1 MEAVM
6 DLGLKGRV
14 AVIGGGSKGL
24 GRACADS
31 LAKEGAD
38 LVICSRSQGDLDRAA
53 EEIRAESG
61 AEVLTVAGDL
71 SQLSD
76 IQTLIRETVDRFGRI
91 DILVNNSGGPPAGR
105 AADTAEETWLQSI
118 DMALL
123 FFIRMSR
130 EAVPHMKT
138 RGWGRIVNILASSVY
153 QPIDNL
159 VTSGVTRMGAVAYAK
174 SLSDEVGR
182 DNILVNNVAPG
193 YLLTDRMMH
202 IFETRSQEIGA
213 NVGDLLEAHSATI
226 PVGRLGRPEEL
237 ADLVTF
243 LSSEK
248 NSYTTGATILVDG
261 GVVRSVM

>member
-1 MEAVM
+1 M

-14 AVIGGGSKGL
+14 AIVGGGSKGL

-31 LAKEGAD
+31 LAQEGAN
-38 LVICSRSQGDLDRAA
+38 LVICSRNAEELDRAA
-53 EEIRAESG
+53 GEISAASG
-61 AEVLTVAGDL
+61 VEVLAVAGDL
-71 SQLSD
+71 TQLSD
-76 IQTLIRETVDRFGRI
+76 IQTLIKRTVDYFGRL
-91 DILVNNSGGPPAGR
+91 DVLVNNSGGPPAGR
-105 AADTAEETWLQSI
+105 AADISEEVWRQSI
-118 DMALL
+118 DMALM
-123 FFIRMSR
+123 FFIRMSQ
-130 EAVPHMKT
+130 EAVPHMKGK
-138 RGWGRIVNILASSVY
+138 RWGRIVNILASSVY

-159 VTSGVTRMGAVAYAK
+159 VTSGVTRLGAVAFAK
-174 SLSDEVGR
+174 SLADEVGR

-202 IFETRSQEIGA
+202 IFETRSADTGA
-213 NVGDLLEAHSATI
+213 NVEDLLQAQSSAI

-237 ADLVTF
+237 GDLVAF

>member
-1 MEAVM
+1 M
-6 DLGLKGRV
+6 DLGLKGRLAIV
-14 AVIGGGSKGL
+14 GGGSKGL

-31 LAKEGAD
+31 LAQEGAN
-38 LVICSRSQGDLDRAA
+38 LVICSRNAVELDRAA
-53 EEIRAESG
+53 AEIRA
-61 AEVLTVAGDL
+61 VAGVDVLAAPGDL
-71 SQLSD
+71 TLLAD
-76 IQTLIRETVDRFGRI
+76 IQNLLKRTVDHYGRL
-91 DILVNNSGGPPAGR
+91 DVLVNNSGGPPAGR
-105 AADTAEETWLQSI
+105 AVDTTEEAWLQSI

-130 EAVPHMKT
+130 ESVPHMKNG
-138 RGWGRIVNILASSVY
+138 GWGRIVNILASSVF

-159 VTSGVTRMGAVAYAK
+159 VTSGVTRMGAVAFAK

-202 IFETRSQEIGA
+202 IFETRSQETGA
-213 NVGDLLEAHSATI
+213 KVEDLLQDHSATI
-226 PVGRLGRPEEL
+226 PLGRLGRPNEL
-237 ADLVTF
+237 GDLVAF

-248 NSYTTGATILVDG
+248 NSYTTGSTILVDG

>member
-1 MEAVM
+1 M

-14 AVIGGGSKGL
+14 AIIGGGSKGL

-31 LAKEGAD
+31 LAQEGAD
-38 LVICSRSQGDLDRAA
+38 LVICSRNSQELGQAA
-53 EEIRAESG
+53 GEISKASG
-61 AEVLTVAGDL
+61 VEVLAVPGDL
-71 SQLSD
+71 SQLPD
-76 IQTLIRETVDRFGRI
+76 VQGLVKRTVDHFGRLDVLI
-91 DILVNNSGGPPAGR
+91 NNSGGPPAGR
-105 AADTAEETWLQSI
+105 AADTTEDVWRQSI
-118 DMALL
+118 DMALM

-130 EAVPHMKT
+130 EAVPHMKE

-159 VTSGVTRMGAVAYAK
+159 VTSGVTRMGAVAFAK
-174 SLSDEVGR
+174 SLADEVGR

-202 IFETRSQEIGA
+202 IFETRSNDTGA
-213 NVGDLLEAHSATI
+213 NVEDLLQSHSSTI

-237 ADLVTF
+237 GDLVTF

>member
-1 MEAVM
+1 M
-6 DLGLKGRV
+6 DLGLKDRV
-14 AVIGGGSKGL
+14 AIIGGGSKGL

-31 LAKEGAD
+31 MAQEGAN
-38 LVICSRSQGDLDRAA
+38 LVICSRNAEELERAA
-53 EEIRAESG
+53 KEISG
-61 AEVLTVAGDL
+61 ASGVEVLAVTGDL

-76 IQTLIRETVDRFGRI
+76 IQALVKRTVDHFGRL

-105 AADTAEETWLQSI
+105 AADATEEIWQQAI

-123 FFIRMSR
+123 FYIRMSR
-130 EAVPHMKT
+130 EAVPHMKE
-138 RGWGRIVNILASSVY
+138 GKWGRVINILASSVY

-159 VTSGVTRMGAVAYAK
+159 VTSGVTRLGAVAFAK
-174 SLSDEVGR
+174 SLADEVGR

-202 IFETRSQEIGA
+202 IFETRSKDTGA
-213 NVGDLLEAHSATI
+213 NVEDLLQAHSSTI

-237 ADLVTF
+237 GDLVTF
-243 LSSEK
+243 LSSDK
-248 NSYTTGATILVDG
+248 NSYTTGTTILVDG

>member
-1 MEAVM
+1 M

-14 AVIGGGSKGL
+14 AIVGGGSKGL

-31 LAKEGAD
+31 LAQEGAN
-38 LVICSRSQGDLDRAA
+38 LVICSRNLDELDRAA
-53 EEIRAESG
+53 EEIRAATG
-61 AEVLTVAGDL
+61 VDVLTVAADL
-71 SQLSD
+71 SQLPD
-76 IQTLIRETVDRFGRI
+76 IQTLVKRTVDHFGRL
-91 DILVNNSGGPPAGR
+91 DILVNNTGGPPAGR
-105 AADTAEETWLQSI
+105 AVDTTEEVWLQSI

-130 EAVPHMKT
+130 EAVPHMKKE
-138 RGWGRIVNILASSVY
+138 GWGRIVNILASSVF

-159 VTSGVTRMGAVAYAK
+159 VTSGVTRLGAVAFAK

-202 IFETRSQEIGA
+202 IFETRSQETGA
-213 NVGDLLEAHSATI
+213 NVEDLLQSHSATI

-237 ADLVTF
+237 GDLVTF

>member
-1 MEAVM
+1 M

-14 AVIGGGSKGL
+14 AVVGGGSKGL

-31 LAKEGAD
+31 LAQEGAD
-38 LVICSRSQGDLDRAA
+38 LVICSRNAGELDQAA
-53 EEIRAESG
+53 AEIRAAAG
-61 AEVLTVAGDL
+61 VDVLAVPGDL
-71 SQLSD
+71 SRLAD
-76 IQTLIRETVDRFGRI
+76 IQNLIKRTADHFGRL
-91 DILVNNSGGPPAGR
+91 DVLVSNSGGPPAGR
-105 AADTAEETWLQSI
+105 AVDTTEEVWHQSI

-130 EAVPHMKT
+130 ESVPHMKNG
-138 RGWGRIVNILASSVY
+138 GWGRIVNILASSVF

-159 VTSGVTRMGAVAYAK
+159 VTSGVTRMGAVAFAK
-174 SLSDEVGR
+174 SLADEVGR

-202 IFETRSQEIGA
+202 IFETRSQDTGS
-213 NVGDLLEAHSATI
+213 NVEDLLQAHSNTI

-237 ADLVTF
+237 GDLVAF

-248 NSYTTGATILVDG
+248 NSYTTGTTILVDG
-261 GVVRSVM
+261 GVVRSVI

>member
-1 MEAVM
+1 M
-6 DLGLKGRV
+6 DLGLTGRV

-31 LAKEGAD
+31 LAKEGAN
-38 LVICSRSQGDLDRAA
+38 LVICSRNAENLDRTAKEIYSTYGVDVLPVAA
-53 EEIRAESG
+53 N
-61 AEVLTVAGDL
+61 L
-71 SQLSD
+71 SRLED
-76 IQTLIRETVDRFGRI
+76 IQTLIKATVDHFGRL

-105 AADTAEETWLQSI
+105 SADTTDEVWHQSI
-118 DMALL
+118 EMALM

-130 EAVPHMKT
+130 EAVPHMKQ
-138 RGWGRIVNILASSVY
+138 GKWGRIVNVLASSVY

-159 VTSGVTRMGAVAYAK
+159 VTSGVTRMGAVAFAK
-174 SLSDEVGR
+174 SLADEVGR

-202 IFETRSQEIGA
+202 IFETRSNETGA
-213 NVGDLLEAHSATI
+213 NVEDLLQAHSVTI

-237 ADLVTF
+237 GDLVTF
-243 LSSEK
+243 LTSDK
-248 NSYTTGATILVDG
+248 NTYTTGATILVDG

>member
-1 MEAVM
+1 M
-6 DLGLKGRV
+6 DLGLKDRV
-14 AVIGGGSKGL
+14 AIIGGGSKGL

-31 LAKEGAD
+31 LAQEGAT
-38 LVICSRSQGDLDRAA
+38 LVICSRNAGELDRGAGEISAA
-53 EEIRAESG
+53 TG
-61 AEVLTVAGDL
+61 VEVLAVAGDL
-71 SQLSD
+71 SLLED
-76 IQTLIRETVDRFGRI
+76 IQALVKRTVDHYGRL

-105 AADTAEETWLQSI
+105 AVDTSEEVWLQSI
-118 DMALL
+118 DMALM

-130 EAVPHMKT
+130 ESVLHMKD

-174 SLSDEVGR
+174 SLADEVGR

-202 IFETRSQEIGA
+202 IFETRSQDTGA
-213 NVGDLLEAHSATI
+213 NVEDLLQAHSSTI

-237 ADLVTF
+237 GDLVTF

-261 GVVRSVM
+261 GVVRSVI

>member
-1 MEAVM
+1 M
-6 DLGLKGRV
+6 DLGLMDRV

-31 LAKEGAD
+31 LAKEGAN
-38 LVICSRSQGDLDRAA
+38 LVICSRNSDELDKVAKEIGTVTGVDVLPVAA
-53 EEIRAESG
+53 
-61 AEVLTVAGDL
+61 DL
-71 SQLSD
+71 SKLED
-76 IQTLIRETVDRFGRI
+76 IQVLIKRAVDHFGRL

-105 AADTAEETWLQSI
+105 ANDTTDEVWYQSL

-123 FFIRMSR
+123 FFVRMSR
-130 EAVPHMKT
+130 ESIPHMK
-138 RGWGRIVNILASSVY
+138 RGKWGRIVNVLASSVY

-159 VTSGVTRMGAVAYAK
+159 VTSGVTRMGAVAFAK

-182 DNILVNNVAPG
+182 NNILVNNVAPG

-202 IFETRSQEIGA
+202 IFETRSRETGA
-213 NVGDLLEAHSATI
+213 NVEDLLEAHSETI

-237 ADLVTF
+237 GDLVTF
-243 LSSEK
+243 LASDK
-248 NSYTTGATILVDG
+248 NTYTTGATILVDG

>member
-1 MEAVM
+1 M

-14 AVIGGGSKGL
+14 AIVGGGSKGL

-31 LAKEGAD
+31 LAQEGAN
-38 LVICSRSQGDLDRAA
+38 LTICSRNEEELDQTAD
-53 EEIRAESG
+53 EIRTTTG
-61 AEVLTVAGDL
+61 VDVLAVAGDL
-71 SQLSD
+71 SRLAD
-76 IQTLIRETVDRFGRI
+76 IEKLVKRTADHFGRV
-91 DILVNNSGGPPAGR
+91 DILINNSGGPPAGR
-105 AADTAEETWLQSI
+105 AADTTEDVWHQAI

-130 EAVPHMKT
+130 ESVPHMKKA
-138 RGWGRIVNILASSVY
+138 GWGRIVNILASSVY

-159 VTSGVTRMGAVAYAK
+159 VTSGVTRMGAVAFAK
-174 SLSDEVGR
+174 SLADEVGR

-202 IFETRSQEIGA
+202 IFETRSQDTGSSVE
-213 NVGDLLEAHSATI
+213 DLLQAHSATI
-226 PVGRLGRPEEL
+226 PVGRLGRPREL
-237 ADLVTF
+237 GDLVTF

>member
-1 MEAVM
+1 M

-14 AVIGGGSKGL
+14 AIVGGGSKGL

-31 LAKEGAD
+31 LAQEGAN
-38 LVICSRSQGDLDRAA
+38 LVVCSRNARELDQAA
-53 EEIRAESG
+53 GEIRAATG
-61 AEVLTVAGDL
+61 VDVLSVAGDL
-71 SQLSD
+71 SQLAD
-76 IQTLIRETVDRFGRI
+76 IQRLVQRTVDHFGRI
-91 DILVNNSGGPPAGR
+91 DVLVNNSGGPPAGR
-105 AADTAEETWLQSI
+105 AVDTTEAVWTQSV
-118 DMALL
+118 DMALM

-130 EAVPHMKT
+130 EAVPHMKAG
-138 RGWGRIVNILASSVY
+138 GWGRIVNVLASSVF

-159 VTSGVTRMGAVAYAK
+159 VTSGVTRMGAVAFAK

-202 IFETRSQEIGA
+202 IFETRSADTGA
-213 NVGDLLEAHSATI
+213 NVEDLLHAHSATI

-237 ADLVTF
+237 ADLVAF

>member
-1 MEAVM
+1 M
-6 DLGLKGRV
+6 DLGIMGRV

-24 GRACADS
+24 GRACANS
-31 LAKEGAD
+31 LAKEGSN
-38 LVICSRSQGDLDRAA
+38 LVICSRNSDDLNQAA
-53 EEIRAESG
+53 KEINSATG
-61 AEVLTVAGDL
+61 VDVLPVAADL
-71 SQLSD
+71 TRLSD
-76 IQTLIRETVDRFGRI
+76 IQTVIERAVNHFGRL

-105 AADTAEETWLQSI
+105 STDITEEVWYQSL

-130 EAVPHMKT
+130 ESVPYMKQ
-138 RGWGRIVNILASSVY
+138 GKWGRIVNVLASSVY

-159 VTSGVTRMGAVAYAK
+159 VTSGVTRMGAVAFAK

-182 DNILVNNVAPG
+182 NNILVNNVAPG

-202 IFETRSQEIGA
+202 IFETRSNETGVDVEQ
-213 NVGDLLEAHSATI
+213 LLNEHAATI

-237 ADLVTF
+237 GDLVAF
-243 LSSEK
+243 LASDK
-248 NSYTTGATILVDG
+248 NTYTTGATILVDG

>member
-1 MEAVM
+1 M
-6 DLGLKGRV
+6 DLGLTGRV

-31 LAKEGAD
+31 LAKEGAN
-38 LVICSRSQGDLDRAA
+38 LVICSRNAENLDQTAKEIYSTYGVDVLPVAA
-53 EEIRAESG
+53 N
-61 AEVLTVAGDL
+61 L
-71 SQLSD
+71 SRLED
-76 IQTLIRETVDRFGRI
+76 IQTLIKATVDHFGRL

-105 AADTAEETWLQSI
+105 SADTTDEVWHQSI
-118 DMALL
+118 EMALM

-130 EAVPHMKT
+130 EAVPHMKQ
-138 RGWGRIVNILASSVY
+138 GKWGRIVNVLASSVY

-159 VTSGVTRMGAVAYAK
+159 GTSGVTRMGAVAFAK
-174 SLSDEVGR
+174 SLADEVGR

-202 IFETRSQEIGA
+202 IFETRSNETGT
-213 NVGDLLEAHSATI
+213 NVEDLLQAHSVTI

-237 ADLVTF
+237 GDLVTF
-243 LSSEK
+243 LTSDK
-248 NSYTTGATILVDG
+248 NTYTTGATILVDG

>member
-1 MEAVM
+1 M
-6 DLGLKGRV
+6 DLGLRGRV
-14 AVIGGGSKGL
+14 AIVGGGSKGL

-31 LAKEGAD
+31 LAQEGAN
-38 LVICSRSQGDLDRAA
+38 LVICSRNADDLDRAA
-53 EEIRAESG
+53 AEIRDTAG
-61 AEVLTVAGDL
+61 VDVLTVPGDL
-71 SQLSD
+71 TLLED
-76 IQTLIRETVDRFGRI
+76 IQTLVRRTVEHFGRL
-91 DILVNNSGGPPAGR
+91 DVLVNNSGGPPAGR
-105 AADTAEETWLQSI
+105 AADTTEEVWHQAI

-130 EAVPHMKT
+130 ESVPHMKNG
-138 RGWGRIVNILASSVY
+138 GWGRIVNILASSVF

-193 YLLTDRMMH
+193 YLLTGRMMH
-202 IFETRSQEIGA
+202 IFETRSQDTGA
-213 NVGDLLEAHSATI
+213 KVEDLLQAQSATI

-237 ADLVTF
+237 GDLVAF

-248 NSYTTGATILVDG
+248 NSYTTGSTILVDG

>member
-1 MEAVM
+1 M
-6 DLGLKGRV
+6 DLGLKDRV

-31 LAKEGAD
+31 LAKEGAN
-38 LVICSRSQGDLDRAA
+38 LVICSRNPDDLDRAA
-53 EEIRAESG
+53 KEIRSVTG
-61 AEVLTVAGDL
+61 ADVLPVAADL
-71 SQLSD
+71 SRLAD
-76 IQTLIRETVDRFGRI
+76 IQTLIQRTVNHFGRL

-105 AADTAEETWLQSI
+105 ATDTTEEIWYQSL

-130 EAVPHMKT
+130 ESMPYMKH
-138 RGWGRIVNILASSVY
+138 GKWGRIVNVLASSVY
-153 QPIDNL
+153 QPIENL
-159 VTSGVTRMGAVAYAK
+159 VTSGVTRMGAVAFAK

-202 IFETRSQEIGA
+202 IFETRSNETGI
-213 NVGDLLEAHSATI
+213 NVEDLLQAHAATI

-237 ADLVTF
+237 GDLVTF
-243 LSSEK
+243 LASNK
-248 NSYTTGATILVDG
+248 NTYTTGATILVDG
-261 GVVRSVM
+261 GVIRSVI

>member
-1 MEAVM
+1 M
-6 DLGLKGRV
+6 DLGLTGRV

-31 LAKEGAD
+31 LAKEGAN
-38 LVICSRSQGDLDRAA
+38 LVICSRNAENLDQTAKEIYSTYGVDVLPVAA
-53 EEIRAESG
+53 N
-61 AEVLTVAGDL
+61 L
-71 SQLSD
+71 SRLED
-76 IQTLIRETVDRFGRI
+76 IQTLIKATVDHFGRL

-105 AADTAEETWLQSI
+105 SADTTDEVWHQSI
-118 DMALL
+118 EMALM

-130 EAVPHMKT
+130 EAVPHMKQ
-138 RGWGRIVNILASSVY
+138 GKWGRIVNVLASSVY

-159 VTSGVTRMGAVAYAK
+159 VTSGVTRMGAVAFAK
-174 SLSDEVGR
+174 SLADEVGR

-202 IFETRSQEIGA
+202 IFETRSNETGA
-213 NVGDLLEAHSATI
+213 NVEDLLQAHSVTI

-237 ADLVTF
+237 GDLVTF
-243 LSSEK
+243 LTSDK
-248 NSYTTGATILVDG
+248 NTYTTGATILVDG

>member
-1 MEAVM
+1 M
-6 DLGLKGRV
+6 DLGLQDRV

-31 LAKEGAD
+31 LAKEGAN
-38 LVICSRSQGDLDRAA
+38 LVICSRNAEELVRTA
-53 EEIRAESG
+53 EEISG
-61 AEVLTVAGDL
+61 TSGVDVLPVAADL
-71 SQLSD
+71 SRLDD
-76 IQTLIRETVDRFGRI
+76 IQTLIQRTVDHFGQL

-105 AADTAEETWLQSI
+105 AADTAEEAWQRSI
-118 DMALL
+118 DMALM

-130 EAVPHMKT
+130 EAVPHMKQ
-138 RGWGRIVNILASSVY
+138 RKWGRIVNVLASSVY

-159 VTSGVTRMGAVAYAK
+159 VTSGVTRLGAVAFAK
-174 SLSDEVGR
+174 SLADEVGR

-202 IFETRSQEIGA
+202 IFETRSNETGS
-213 NVGDLLEAHSATI
+213 NVEELLQAHSATI

-237 ADLVTF
+237 GDLVTF
-243 LSSEK
+243 LTSDK
-248 NSYTTGATILVDG
+248 NTYTTGATILVDG